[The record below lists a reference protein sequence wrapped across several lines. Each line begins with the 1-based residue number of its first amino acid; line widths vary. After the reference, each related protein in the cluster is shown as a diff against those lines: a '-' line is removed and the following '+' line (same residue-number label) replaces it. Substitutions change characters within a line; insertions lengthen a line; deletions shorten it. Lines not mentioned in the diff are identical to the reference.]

1 MDNGEVIVALNE
13 DWSFAGATLQE
24 WMYGFVVFLL
34 STEMFDKISRSMPL
48 LLIMWVGT
56 TFLAAAARKSFPD
69 EDRGLRNALAGA
81 LGFPPF
87 GLPKQSALAPYWS
100 HCPIRELPQKAHYNT
115 LQLDD
120 VIQFGGSADDTAP
133 VFKPRTTKRG

>member
-13 DWSFAGATLQE
+13 EWTFAGATLQE
-24 WMYGFVVFLL
+24 WMYGFVVFLM

-48 LLIMWVGT
+48 LLMLWVGT

-87 GLPKQSALAPYWS
+87 GLPKQASLAPYWS
-100 HCPIRELPQKAHYNT
+100 TSPIRELKKEAHYNT
-115 LQLDD
+115 LELDD
-120 VIQFGGSADDTAP
+120 VIHFGSDVEDQTQ